1 MNGKY
6 GFLIKVAILLGLLL
20 VGTGLRAG
28 AETIVISH
36 GQITALETNL
46 FVLTIKDADR
56 PAPLA
61 VQITSQTRLFKFGQ
75 PAVTAGLAV
84 GDKVRGAVDQKA
96 NGKCEAVRIY
106 VLKSGPM
113 ALALNK

>member
-36 GQITALETNL
+36 GQITALDTNL

-61 VQITSQTRLFKFGQ
+61 VH
-75 PAVTAGLAV
+75 
-84 GDKVRGAVDQKA
+84 QKA
-96 NGKCEAVRIY
+96 NGKYEAVRIY